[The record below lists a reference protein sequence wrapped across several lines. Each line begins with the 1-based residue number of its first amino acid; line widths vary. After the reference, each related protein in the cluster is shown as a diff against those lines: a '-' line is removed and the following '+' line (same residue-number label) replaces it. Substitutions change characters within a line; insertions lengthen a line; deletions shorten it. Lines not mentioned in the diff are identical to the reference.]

1 MLKPKRQWGRQVF
14 LNDPTDADSGA
25 VVADVSLY
33 VSTDGRPNLDSG
45 FQVWDCDRKVTISFD
60 AAHANFDSRRKKVLR
75 LQKVVNEFCDKY
87 LKYLDEAERIE
98 QKRQPRNA
106 N

>member
-25 VVADVSLY
+25 IVADVSLY
-33 VSTDGRPNLDSG
+33 VNTNGSANLDSG

-60 AAHANFDSRRKKVLR
+60 AANTTFESRRKKVLR

-87 LKYLDEAERIE
+87 LKYLYEAERIDE
-98 QKRQPRNA
+98 KRRA
-106 N
+106 SSGK